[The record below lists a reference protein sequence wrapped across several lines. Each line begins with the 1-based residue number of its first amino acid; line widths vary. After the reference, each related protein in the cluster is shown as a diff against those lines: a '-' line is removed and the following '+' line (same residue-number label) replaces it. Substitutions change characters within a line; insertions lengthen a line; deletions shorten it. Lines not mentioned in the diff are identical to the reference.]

1 MAEQPSLPLRHQRH
15 HEEAQRCSADLQAR
29 CAACDSRARHN
40 GYPRH
45 PVVTH
50 ETSGDRRAAT
60 KPAHRTDNLRRCS
73 PRGHM
78 GAHEGQRLPEDRGQ
92 SAGHDGRHWWAFGTF
107 GDRGAPG
114 VACAPSAVGGRVVMT
129 RHRSSDAI
137 DPSLPLVTNFAV
149 THSPAILPR
158 PMW

>member
-78 GAHEGQRLPEDRGQ
+78 GAHGQRLPVSRGG
-92 SAGHDGRHWWAFGTF
+92 SIGTNGLREHDGWREDVCVAEG
-107 GDRGAPG
+107 GIDGG
-114 VACAPSAVGGRVVMT
+114 SEGLLLVACRYPEAYWCSIAPRT
-129 RHRSSDAI
+129 
-137 DPSLPLVTNFAV
+137 
-149 THSPAILPR
+149 
-158 PMW
+158 